1 MKKQTFTSSCEWIA
15 WFYENAQ
22 SAAARSNPPP
32 IVEMPAALRDVIAAS
47 LPAWQLGETS
57 DGRHLRAAARQY
69 SETQEDPAFF
79 SAVEMFIREEQR
91 HGASLGE
98 WLDLAGIPRKKR
110 DLGDSLFRFCRYA
123 IPNYAVW
130 ASVVVMVESM
140 AEIYYAA
147 VRRITVCPRLK
158 AECGRILQDEVKH
171 IQFQCEHLALARRK
185 LPWWVRSLVNAGEAG
200 FYSVVCGAVWL
211 AHGRLLQAAG
221 IPLPRFVL
229 LAAEKFRVTRRLMNP
244 ERYEFG
250 VSESWRAGQRRS
262 RKLSEM
268 AALWMR

>member
-1 MKKQTFTSSCEWIA
+1 MKKQTFTSSCDWIA

-22 SAAARSNPPP
+22 SAATRMRPQAM
-32 IVEMPAALRDVIAAS
+32 VDMPGVVREAIAGS

-69 SETQEDPAFF
+69 SEAHEDPAFL
-79 SAVEMFIREEQR
+79 SAVEMFIHEEQR
-91 HGASLGE
+91 HGAALGE

-123 IPNYAVW
+123 LPNYAVW

-147 VRRITVCPRLK
+147 LRRLTVCPRLK
-158 AECGRILQDEVKH
+158 AECERILQDEVKH
-171 IQFQCEHLALARRK
+171 IQFQCEHLALARRHV
-185 LPWWVRSLVNAGEAG
+185 PWWARSLVNAAEAG
-200 FYSVVCGAVWL
+200 FYTVVCTAVWL
-211 AHGRLLQAAG
+211 GHGRLLRTAG
-221 IPLPRFVL
+221 LPPRRFAL
-229 LAAEKFRVTRRLMNP
+229 LAAEKFRFTRRLMNP

-250 VSESWRAGQRRS
+250 VCESWQAGHRRS